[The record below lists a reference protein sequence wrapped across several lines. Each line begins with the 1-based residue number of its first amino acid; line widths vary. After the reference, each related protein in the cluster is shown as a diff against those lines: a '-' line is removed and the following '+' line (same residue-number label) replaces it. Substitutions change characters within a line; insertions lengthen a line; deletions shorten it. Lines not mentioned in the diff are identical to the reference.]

1 MFHFILYF
9 NIEKVYI
16 LHIFTKRFVWIS
28 GYFWK
33 YINKTYVARTHFNV
47 KFKLQCLFQ
56 PTYKGQH
63 LDTEFLQLI
72 HFFFSQS
79 IHNLKLETAFP
90 PPSLLQVAIWHIN
103 RYIFLPIMI
112 LYALF
117 DFDKQLRVQKFNFWV
132 VS

>member
-1 MFHFILYF
+1 MFHFISYF

-33 YINKTYVARTHFNV
+33 YINITYVARTDFNV
-47 KFKLQCLFQ
+47 KFKVQCLFQ

-72 HFFFSQS
+72 HFFSLNPS
-79 IHNLKLETAFP
+79 IIWNWKLLFHP
-90 PPSLLQVAIWHIN
+90 QVYFRLQFDTT